1 MEAKKS
7 FDELKK
13 SDDPINLRIL
23 SMLDENIIELFSMK
37 VEGPDSNLEIAE
49 ENTDLN
55 NNLNVMSPRI
65 NNFQLISV
73 KK

>member
-37 VEGPDSNLEIAE
+37 VEGPD
-49 ENTDLN
+49 
-55 NNLNVMSPRI
+55 
-65 NNFQLISV
+65 
-73 KK
+73 